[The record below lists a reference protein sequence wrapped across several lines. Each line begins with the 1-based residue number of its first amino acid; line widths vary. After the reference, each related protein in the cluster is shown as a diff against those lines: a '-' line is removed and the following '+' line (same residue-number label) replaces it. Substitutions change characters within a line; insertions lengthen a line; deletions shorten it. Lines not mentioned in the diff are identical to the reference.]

1 MTRKRRFQV
10 DARVV
15 LFGNAVTK
23 QLDALFCLETPLQSN
38 WTRCFVWKRRLVV
51 NRPAGR
57 CITRFA
63 ESRNLL
69 LDVFLEHLAADD
81 GAVDVSIRVH
91 SYAFGSAVVDGGRF
105 HIFDKVFDRAV
116 FGAADADT
124 FFPAGLVR
132 PPRLRVCDIHRVV
145 LGDEDPAWPREL
157 TPGVE
162 VAAILVEDLDAI
174 IGAVADK

>member
-1 MTRKRRFQV
+1 MEGLPYYTRTGPSHPPGTMKTLEPGITRS
-10 DARVV
+10 
-15 LFGNAVTK
+15 VT
-23 QLDALFCLETPLQSN
+23 
-38 WTRCFVWKRRLVV
+38 
-51 NRPAGR
+51 
-57 CITRFA
+57 TRFA

-69 LDVFLEHLAADD
+69 LDVFLQHLAADD
-81 GAVDVSIRVH
+81 GAVDVPIRVH

-124 FFPAGLVR
+124 FFPVGLVR
-132 PPRLRVCDIHRVV
+132 PPRLRVGDIHRVV

-157 TPGVE
+157 APGVE